1 MLKPP
6 STASRHFKTAGTPG
20 AQVLRKEQAMAWERK
35 LMRTVRV
42 RNVNKSGTLARLL
55 ASIANLG
62 ASVGSIEMLTETAQ
76 AVVRD
81 ITVYADDEEHM
92 DHVIETMRVN
102 EGTRVLE
109 VRDEVLR
116 VHQKGKIAIRSRF
129 PIDSTATLRR
139 VYTPGVAEVCLKI
152 ADDPELAWLYTSI
165 SHFVAI
171 VTDGSAVLG
180 LGDIGALA
188 SMPVMEGK
196 AMLMETLVGLS
207 GMPILLNTRDPEQ
220 IIQAVAN
227 IAPTFAAIQLEDISA
242 PRCFE
247 VEERLQA
254 MLDIPVFHDNQHGTA
269 VVSTA
274 ALQVMASRARVDI
287 GKAVIGQVGLG
298 AAGNAIAKM
307 LMRLTGNP
315 VLGIDLNETCMERF
329 EHDGGRRSSLAEI
342 MSECQI
348 VIATT
353 GVPNL
358 IPPEMIRKGQ
368 IILALSHP
376 KPEIDPEEAMQR
388 GAIFSADGKSV
399 NNILGFPGIFRGAV
413 DSRAPRITHEML
425 VAAVDV
431 LVRETPSEELMPN
444 PLDKRVHR
452 QVARAVAETAM
463 RQGIARAE
471 YVSYVEE

>member
-1 MLKPP
+1 
-6 STASRHFKTAGTPG
+6 
-20 AQVLRKEQAMAWERK
+20 MAWERK

-42 RNVNKSGTLARLL
+42 RNIQKSGTLARLL
-55 ASIANLG
+55 ASIADMG

-76 AVVRD
+76 SIVRD

-92 DHVIETMRVN
+92 DHVIEIMRVN

-109 VRDEVLR
+109 VRDEVLQ

-129 PIDSTATLRR
+129 PIDSTAMLRR

-180 LGDIGALA
+180 LGDIGPLA

-207 GMPILLNTRDPEQ
+207 GMPILLNTKDPDE
-220 IIQAVAN
+220 IVQAVST
-227 IAPTFAAIQLEDISA
+227 IALTFAAIQLEDISA

-247 VEERLQA
+247 VEERLQS
-254 MLDIPVFHDNQHGTA
+254 MLDIPVMHDDQHGTA
-269 VVSTA
+269 VVSAA
-274 ALQVMASRARVDI
+274 ALKVIAKRARVDI
-287 GKAVIGQVGLG
+287 NKAIIGQIGLG

-307 LMRLTGNP
+307 MMRLTGNP
-315 VLGIDLNETCMERF
+315 VLGTDLNDTCLERF
-329 EHDGGRRSSLAEI
+329 ERDGGKRSSLQEI
-342 MSECQI
+342 MSECEI

-353 GVPNL
+353 GTPNL
-358 IPPEMIRKGQ
+358 IKPEMIHKGQ
-368 IILALSHP
+368 VILALSNP
-376 KPEIDPEEAMQR
+376 KPEIDAGEAMER
-388 GAIFSADGKSV
+388 GAVFAADGKSV
-399 NNILGFPGIFRGAV
+399 NNVLGFPGIFRGAV

-431 LVRETPSEELMPN
+431 LVRETPSGELMPT
-444 PLDKRVHR
+444 PLDKKVHR
-452 QVARAVAETAM
+452 AVARAVAETAI

-471 YVSYVEE
+471 YVPYVEE

>member
-1 MLKPP
+1 
-6 STASRHFKTAGTPG
+6 
-20 AQVLRKEQAMAWERK
+20 MAWERK

-42 RNVNKSGTLARLL
+42 RNIQKSGTLARLL
-55 ASIANLG
+55 ASIADMG

-76 AVVRD
+76 SIVRD

-109 VRDEVLR
+109 VRDDVLQ

-129 PIDSTATLRR
+129 PVDSTAMLRR

-180 LGDIGALA
+180 LGDIGPLA

-207 GMPILLNTRDPEQ
+207 GMPILLNTKDPDE
-220 IIQAVAN
+220 IVQAVST
-227 IAPTFAAIQLEDISA
+227 IALTFAAIQLEDISA

-247 VEERLQA
+247 VEERLRA
-254 MLDIPVFHDNQHGTA
+254 MLDIPVMHDDQHGTA
-269 VVSTA
+269 VVSAA
-274 ALQVMASRARVDI
+274 ALKVITKRAHVDMD
-287 GKAVIGQVGLG
+287 KAVIGQIGLG

-315 VLGIDLNETCMERF
+315 VLGIDLNKTCMERF
-329 EHDGGRRSSLAEI
+329 ERDGGKRSNLQEI

-353 GVPNL
+353 GIPNL
-358 IPPEMIRKGQ
+358 IKPEMIHKGQ
-368 IILALSHP
+368 VILALSNP
-376 KPEIDPEEAMQR
+376 KPEIDTQEAMER
-388 GAIFSADGKSV
+388 GAVFAADGKSV
-399 NNILGFPGIFRGAV
+399 NNVLGFPGIFRGAV
-413 DSRAPRITHEML
+413 DSRAPRITDEML
-425 VAAVDV
+425 IAAVDV
-431 LVRETPSEELMPN
+431 LVRETPSGELMPN

-452 QVARAVAETAM
+452 AVARAVAETAI

-471 YVSYVEE
+471 YVPYVEE

>member
-1 MLKPP
+1 
-6 STASRHFKTAGTPG
+6 
-20 AQVLRKEQAMAWERK
+20 MAWERK

-42 RNVNKSGTLARLL
+42 RNVNRSGTLARLL
-55 ASIANLG
+55 ASIADMG
-62 ASVGSIEMLTETAQ
+62 ASVGTIEMLTETAQ
-76 AVVRD
+76 SVVRD

-109 VRDEVLR
+109 VRDDVLQ
-116 VHQKGKIAIRSRF
+116 VHQKGKIAIRSRY
-129 PIDSTATLRR
+129 PIDSTAMLRR

-180 LGDIGALA
+180 LGDIGPLA

-207 GMPILLNTRDPEQ
+207 GMPILLNTKDPDE
-220 IIQAVAN
+220 IVQAVST

-254 MLDIPVFHDNQHGTA
+254 MLDIPVMHDDQHGTA
-269 VVSTA
+269 VVSAA
-274 ALQVMASRARVDI
+274 ALKVITKRAHVDMD
-287 GKAVIGQVGLG
+287 KAVIGQIGLG

-307 LMRLTGNP
+307 MMRLTGNP
-315 VLGIDLNETCMERF
+315 VLGIDLNKTCLERF
-329 EHDGGRRSSLAEI
+329 ERDGGKRSSLQEI

-353 GVPNL
+353 GTPNL
-358 IPPEMIRKGQ
+358 IKPEMIHKGQ
-368 IILALSHP
+368 VILALSNP
-376 KPEIDPEEAMQR
+376 KPEIDAEEAMER
-388 GAIFSADGKSV
+388 GAVFAADGKSV

-413 DSRAPRITHEML
+413 DSRAPRITDEML
-425 VAAVDV
+425 IAAVDV
-431 LVRETPSEELMPN
+431 LVRETPSGELMPN
-444 PLDKRVHR
+444 PLDKKVHR
-452 QVARAVAETAM
+452 AVARAVAETAI

-471 YVSYVEE
+471 YVPYVEE